1 MSDKSTQQK
10 ELEALPASLRDAI
23 VASIKEREA
32 RGPFVAAANGAL
44 KAAIDS
50 LTLSM
55 ERGHEEASASR
66 AHAVSLDTTR
76 IRLES
81 GKARVLIQEV
91 MAGCGVEG
99 SGVDVSVRAV
109 EGGL

>member
-1 MSDKSTQQK
+1 M
-10 ELEALPASLRDAI
+10 
-23 VASIKEREA
+23 
-32 RGPFVAAANGAL
+32 

-55 ERGHEEASASR
+55 KRGHEEASASR
-66 AHAVSLDTTR
+66 AHAVNLDTTR
-76 IRLES
+76 IRVES
-81 GKARVLIQEV
+81 GKARILIQEV
-91 MAGCGVEG
+91 LSGCGVEG